1 MRINKKNRHIIIF
14 LVFFLTTFA
23 GRLYAENAQRVEIF
37 AHRGILEETP
47 ENTFAALHRIAEL
60 GIDGVLADIRRTK
73 DGRLILMNDETIDR
87 TTDGMGRVDQLLY
100 SEIQQYDAGS
110 WRGVEFKG
118 ERIPLLSD
126 VLMFCKINK
135 LKLILNTQ
143 QIFLEEQVAELVNTY
158 EMSSQVYLWG
168 TMRNY
173 SPKNARP
180 FGKGLV
186 YVSADELN
194 EEKLKQ
200 IRKEK
205 KYAFT
210 SFLESDDRRIIKKAI
225 KRGVDVLMV
234 DYPHVAK
241 DVLDINTRLNTAS
254 EIKKKEPEKRPLS
267 IDNNDP
273 FIHTKIKTLLNT
285 LQSEGEDESRTAAIT
300 LAVLP
305 HKHTVPPLL
314 KLLKKNSAKIRQNAV
329 WALSFCGDNTIAPQ
343 IEPLLN
349 DKNTIVRREAV
360 LALKRLGAA
369 QSLQALTDRFQR
381 ETDINVKYDIARA
394 LGTLG
399 NQGSAFPL
407 LETLKRE
414 KSWLVKGACIEAAG
428 NSGNDKVI
436 AALYDILIT
445 DAESEASFARTK
457 SAWALASMGEKA
469 VPFLIKA
476 LQDNEESTR
485 RKAGWAL
492 IKTGTPAVPSLIGAL
507 NDVNEH
513 TRSRAAQI
521 LGWVGNASAVT
532 PLMWSLKD
540 TSPLVVCSAAWA
552 LGRIG
557 TPKTLLS
564 LKALINSG
572 NEDVVESA
580 FEAMGRIVDRYKDIE

>member
-1 MRINKKNRHIIIF
+1 MRINKKISYIIIF

-23 GRLYAENAQRVEIF
+23 GQLYAENTQRVEIF

-60 GIDGVLADIRRTK
+60 GIDGVLVDIRSTK

-87 TTDGMGRVDQLLY
+87 TTDGMGRVDHLLY

-110 WRGVEFKG
+110 WRGVEFEG
-118 ERIPLLSD
+118 ERVPLLSD

-135 LKLILNTQ
+135 LKLILNIQ
-143 QIFLEEQVAELVNTY
+143 QIFLEEQVAELINTY

-173 SPKNARP
+173 SPKNARS

-194 EEKLKQ
+194 DEKLKQ

-210 SFLESDDRRIIKKAI
+210 SLLESDDRRIIQKAI
-225 KRGVDVLMV
+225 KRGVDVLLV
-234 DYPHVAK
+234 DYPYVAM
-241 DVLDINTRLNTAS
+241 DVLDINTRLNTAT
-254 EIKKKEPEKRPLS
+254 EIKKKEYEKRPLS

-305 HKHTVPPLL
+305 QKYTVPPLL
-314 KLLKKNSAKIRQNAV
+314 KLLKKKSAKIRQNAV

-349 DKNTIVRREAV
+349 DKNTLVRREAV
-360 LALKRLGAA
+360 LALKRLGAV

-381 ETDINVKYDIARA
+381 ETEINVRYDIARA

-399 NQGSAFPL
+399 NQGSVFPI
-407 LETLKRE
+407 LEMLKRE
-414 KSWLVKGACIEAAG
+414 KSWLVKEACIEAAG
-428 NSGNDKVI
+428 NSGNDKAI

-485 RKAGWAL
+485 RKASWAL
-492 IKTGTPAVPSLIGAL
+492 IKTGAPAVPLLIGAL
-507 NDVNEH
+507 NDVNEY

-540 TSPLVVCSAAWA
+540 TSPLVVSSAAWT

-580 FEAMGRIVDRYKDIE
+580 FEAMGRIVERYKDIE